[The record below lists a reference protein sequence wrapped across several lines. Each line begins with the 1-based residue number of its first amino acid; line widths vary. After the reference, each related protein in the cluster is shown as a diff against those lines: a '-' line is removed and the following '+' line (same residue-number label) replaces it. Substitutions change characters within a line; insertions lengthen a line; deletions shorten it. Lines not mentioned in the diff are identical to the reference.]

1 MSHLIS
7 RRYQIKTNKKIDNE
21 QNERSYE
28 GLYVKRYNTNR
39 NNIFINS

>member
-21 QNERSYE
+21 QNER
-28 GLYVKRYNTNR
+28 LYDQY
-39 NNIFINS
+39 I